1 MIKWKF
7 DFFPLDIYLC
17 DFMANSYKNSWT
29 LFSFYR
35 SKISHLIPQEIP
47 LSEPI
52 LNLHEFHGSFKFM
65 AWTPSGNI
73 LQIQLSENDIHQE
86 LVWDSSEKKQ
96 YLGED
101 ICYFYDQKYSRILTE
116 FCFCLLFWGST
127 LKYQNIF

>member
-1 MIKWKF
+1 MISWPTLTKI
-7 DFFPLDIYLC
+7 LERYL
-17 DFMANSYKNSWT
+17 A
-29 LFSFYR
+29 FYR

-47 LSEPI
+47 LQEPI

-96 YLGED
+96 YLGKD
-101 ICYFYDQKYSRILTE
+101 LSYSYDKKYCKFASSNMSRLVAHAG
-116 FCFCLLFWGST
+116 FSRLFMKG
-127 LKYQNIF
+127 IFDPCVL

>member
-1 MIKWKF
+1 MI
-7 DFFPLDIYLC
+7 
-17 DFMANSYKNSWT
+17 SWPT
-29 LFSFYR
+29 LTKILESYR

-96 YLGED
+96 YLGKD
-101 ICYFYDQKYSRILTE
+101 LCYFYDQKYSRIL
-116 FCFCLLFWGST
+116 LLLLPPFLREYS
-127 LKYQNIF
+127 